1 MNIIIC
7 INQLSKGGAER
18 VVANLS
24 NYLCNNNEVTIIS
37 LDKKDI
43 GYDINDKVDIKFID
57 NGKDNKLLK
66 NVKRIIKLKKIYKKE
81 KADVI
86 LTFLPESSFFTLMLK
101 SSIKS
106 KVIVSVRNDPKIEYK
121 SIIYKILMKI
131 LYPRADGYV
140 FQTEDAKNY
149 FNKKIK
155 SKSKVIFNS
164 LNPEFIVEPYMGE
177 REKTIVSV
185 GRLSE
190 QKNHELLIYA
200 FNKIHKEYPEY
211 KLIIYGEGHL
221 RSKYEQLI
229 KKLNLEKYITLPG
242 VIEDIK
248 SKIYKSGIFVLS
260 SNYEGM
266 PNVLMEALSMG
277 IPCISTD
284 CPCGG
289 PKSLIN
295 DGENGI
301 LVEVQNENMLAD
313 KIKTIINDST
323 FAKKIS
329 LNNIEMRKKF
339 NPKIIN
345 KEWEKY
351 ILNVIRGER

>member
-1 MNIIIC
+1 MKIIIC

-24 NYLCNNNEVTIIS
+24 NYLCKSNEVTIVS

-43 GYDINDKVDIKFID
+43 GYDIDNKVNIKFID

-66 NVKRIIKLKKIYKKE
+66 NIKRIISLKKIYRKE
-81 KADVI
+81 EADII
-86 LTFLPESSFFTLMLK
+86 LTFLPESSFLTLMLK
-101 SSIKS
+101 SGIKS

-121 SIIYKILMKI
+121 RIIYKMLMKM
-131 LYPRADGYV
+131 LYPKADGYV
-140 FQTEDAKNY
+140 FQTEEAKKY
-149 FNKKIK
+149 FNKKIR
-155 SKSKVIFNS
+155 SKSKVILNS

-211 KLIIYGEGHL
+211 KLIIYGEGNL

-229 KKLNLEKYITLPG
+229 KELDLERYITLPG

-248 SKIYKSGIFVLS
+248 SKIYKSGMFVLS

-266 PNVLMEALSMG
+266 PNVLMEALAMG

-289 PKSLIN
+289 PESLIE
-295 DGENGI
+295 DGKNGV
-301 LVEVQNENMLAD
+301 LVEVKNEDMLAD
-313 KIKTIINDST
+313 KIKTIINDLE
-323 FAKKIS
+323 FVKKIS

-339 NPKIIN
+339 DPKIIN

-351 ILNVIRGER
+351 ILNVIGE